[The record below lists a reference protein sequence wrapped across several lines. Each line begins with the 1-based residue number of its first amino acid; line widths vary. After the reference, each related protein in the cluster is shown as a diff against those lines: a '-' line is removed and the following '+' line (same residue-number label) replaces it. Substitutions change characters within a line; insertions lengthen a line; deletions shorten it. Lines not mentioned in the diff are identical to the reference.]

1 MSCYEDTRYVILLY
15 IILPLFALVFIFL
28 LIFHIPPD
36 AGERMSFG
44 ITIIRSI
51 AVSLLVISEKLPEG
65 LDIKPVI
72 GVGFIIVFFIL
83 CFALVWAAV
92 AVLLGNRKKNCRRFS

>member
-15 IILPLFALVFIFL
+15 IILPLFALVLIFL

-44 ITIIRSI
+44 ITIILSI
-51 AVSLLVISEKLPEG
+51 AFSLFVISEKLPEG

-72 GVGFIIVFFIL
+72 GVVFIIVFFIL
-83 CFALVWAAV
+83 CFALVLAAV